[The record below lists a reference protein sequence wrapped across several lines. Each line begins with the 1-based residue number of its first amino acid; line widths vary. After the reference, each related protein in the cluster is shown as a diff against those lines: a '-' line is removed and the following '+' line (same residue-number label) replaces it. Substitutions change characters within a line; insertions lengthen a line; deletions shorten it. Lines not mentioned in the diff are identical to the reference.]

1 MKKVILVQLP
11 IPQLNFGVKTGNI
24 PLGAACLKNAAYG
37 LCHDIEIIPESF
49 ASYSCDGAIINLI
62 IEKKPDIVGFTV
74 YGWNIDRTMYIA
86 AKLKEALN
94 LRIIFGGPEI
104 TPDNA
109 RIRKGVADFLVYGEG
124 EAAFV
129 RLLSGE
135 SLWEK
140 GACAECSGRIFE
152 QARSPYLMD
161 LLEPCIEDMML
172 LETQRGCPYRCGYCY
187 YSKSRKKLAFA
198 DQKNLALGFEWAMEK
213 GLSEVFLLDPSL
225 DARRGLDD
233 LLNIFAEINRDRKIR
248 ISSEIRADMIDPALA
263 DLLEK
268 SGFSGF
274 EMGLQTINPEPLRIM
289 KRKTDLDKFVK
300 GVNLV
305 KERGIV
311 PSIDLIIGLPGDTVQ
326 GFFRS
331 VDFVEKNGFQDDIQ
345 IFPLSVLPGTDF
357 RARSS
362 ELGLEYEPDPPYTI
376 RSSSTFS
383 GEDIMECIGYAEDRF
398 DVSIYSYPDID
409 ASWHSGDRVLKDVTV
424 ALCGKEL
431 IWKVVVDE
439 VRSLDDLGKVAEGL
453 THPYQILVKPNVRNK
468 SRIIRAL
475 SLLTSINP
483 FTPFEIIF
491 LSPESMP
498 DPGDINRACNLM
510 RPHFLDNDLRFLYP
524 YEGNR
529 AFMITAVSSCAASFM
544 DGDMIRNL
552 YLWNHDS
559 LPSQDDLDSFGEYDG
574 IMMDSPVPCFVS
586 EEWQDRYSLLFSDL
600 PEITFSD
607 IRLQVRWNLLTRSKS
622 YSGYILKSLI

>member
-24 PLGAACLKNAAYG
+24 PLGAACLKSAASG

-49 ASYSCDGAIINLI
+49 ASYSCDEAISNFI
-62 IEKKPDIVGFTV
+62 IEKRPDLVGFTV
-74 YGWNIDRTMYIA
+74 YGWNIDRATHIA
-86 AKLKEALN
+86 ARLKESLN
-94 LRIIFGGPEI
+94 PRIIFGGPEI
-104 TPDNA
+104 TPDNS
-109 RIRKGVADFLVYGEG
+109 RIRKDIADFLVYGEG
-124 EAAFV
+124 EAAFL
-129 RLLSGE
+129 RLLSDE
-135 SLWEK
+135 SIWEK
-140 GACAECSGRIFE
+140 GALAECSGRIFE

-161 LLEPCIEDMML
+161 LLEPGLEEMML

-187 YSKSRKKLAFA
+187 YSKSRKNLAFA

-213 GLSEVFLLDPSL
+213 SIPEIFLLDPSL

-233 LLNIFAEINRDRKIR
+233 LLNIFAEINKDRKIR
-248 ISSEIRADMIDPALA
+248 ISSEIRADMIDPYLA

-274 EMGLQTINPEPLRIM
+274 EMGLQTINPEPLGIM

-305 KERGIV
+305 KERGIT

-357 RARSS
+357 RARSA

-376 RSSSTFS
+376 RSSPSFS
-383 GEDIMECIGYAEDRF
+383 GDDIMECLDYAEECF
-398 DVSIYSYPDID
+398 DVSIYPCPDID
-409 ASWHSGDRVLKDVTV
+409 ASWHPGDRSLKDISVV
-424 ALCGKEL
+424 LCGKEL
-431 IWKVVVDE
+431 FRKVVVDD
-439 VRSLDDLGKVAEGL
+439 VRSLDDLGKVAERL
-453 THPYQILVKPNVRNK
+453 THPYQILVKAGIKNK
-468 SRIIRAL
+468 DKIIRAL

-491 LSPESMP
+491 LSPDSMP
-498 DPGDINRACNLM
+498 DPVDIQGACNLR

-524 YEGNR
+524 DEGNR
-529 AFMITAVSSCAASFM
+529 AYLITLVSSGSTFIE
-544 DGDMIRNL
+544 GDMCRNL
-552 YLWNHDS
+552 YLWNHDR
-559 LPSQDDLDSFGEYDG
+559 LPSRNDLDSFSGYDG
-574 IMMDSPVPCFVS
+574 IMMDSPAPYSAS
-586 EEWQDRYSLLFSDL
+586 EEWQDRFCHLFSDL

-607 IRLQVRWNLLTRSKS
+607 IRLQVRWTLLTRSKS
-622 YSGYILKSLI
+622 YSGYMLKSLI